1 MQKQHCY
8 IRLSNLNQSHKG
20 KNEMFAYTDC
30 ATISFCWS
38 WKNIGNQD
46 YLIITFL
53 NAMNSLSFTFGH
65 LTEENNDIHPHV

>member
-1 MQKQHCY
+1 
-8 IRLSNLNQSHKG
+8 
-20 KNEMFAYTDC
+20 MFAYTDC

-53 NAMNSLSFTFGH
+53 NTMNSLSFTFGH
-65 LTEENNDIHPHV
+65 LTEENNDIRPHV